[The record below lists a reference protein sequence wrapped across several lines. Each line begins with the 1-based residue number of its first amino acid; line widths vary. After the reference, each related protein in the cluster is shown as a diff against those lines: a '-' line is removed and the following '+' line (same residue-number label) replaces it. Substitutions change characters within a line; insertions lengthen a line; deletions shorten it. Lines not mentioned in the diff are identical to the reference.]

1 MPTRHPRISRP
12 LAILRWM
19 VPALMLVL
27 GSGYSL
33 LEHLVIQG
41 GSWSPSLLREV
52 AFLGITGPSLAWLTL
67 TWALR
72 AAQSREQAEEKLA
85 RCNQQLARLNS
96 VSLAVSRSLDLPEVL
111 SEALRQVVGLLH
123 ADAGGIRI
131 LQGEG
136 LTLQNYCGVS
146 PAFAAQDEV
155 VPVGECLCGLAV
167 QHRRPYA
174 ANDLESAVHVTRGF
188 CASEG
193 LRAVLCAPLTSQT
206 RVIGVV
212 HVGRREPQ
220 PFSQEEEDF
229 LGAIGAQIGMAIENA
244 RLYVQVKALNQEL
257 EARVQDRTAE
267 LECAQQEIAQ
277 KARQLQRLLT
287 KTVQIQERERAR
299 IAHDMHNGVIQFLVG
314 ALYEVQA
321 AKDACTVAPER
332 AQERLRTAL
341 ELMQQVEAEIRRT
354 IYDLRPPIL
363 DAKGLAPALRQYVA
377 RYREMT
383 GIPCT
388 LHVSGTPRR
397 LRSEAEV
404 AIYRVVQ
411 EALHNVQAHAE
422 ATKAEVLV
430 RFGARG
436 LWLMIRDNGRGFNP
450 EAVAREADRHLGLIG
465 MRERIQEIG
474 GQLDIETE
482 PGHGTCIVIR
492 TPAELFVMED
502 VS

>member
-1 MPTRHPRISRP
+1 LI
-12 LAILRWM
+12 
-19 VPALMLVL
+19 
-27 GSGYSL
+27 
-33 LEHLVIQG
+33 
-41 GSWSPSLLREV
+41 
-52 AFLGITGPSLAWLTL
+52 L

-72 AAQSREQAEEKLA
+72 AAKSREVVEEELTW
-85 RCNQQLARLNS
+85 RNRQLASLNS
-96 VSLAVSRSLDLPEVL
+96 VSIAVSRSLDLPEVL
-111 SEALRQVVGLLH
+111 SEALHQVVDLLH

-131 LQGEG
+131 LQGEH
-136 LTLQNYCGVS
+136 LMLQNYCGVS
-146 PAFAAQDEV
+146 PAFAGRDEV

-167 QHRRPYA
+167 QHRRPHA
-174 ANDLESAVHVTRGF
+174 ANDLEAAGQVTRSA
-188 CASEG
+188 CAAEG
-193 LRAVLCAPLTSQT
+193 LRSVLCAPLTCQT

-220 PFSQEEEDF
+220 PFSQEEEGF

-244 RLYVQVKALNQEL
+244 RLYAQVKALNQEL
-257 EARVQDRTAE
+257 EARVQERTTE
-267 LECAQQEIAQ
+267 LERARQEIAQ
-277 KARQLQRLLT
+277 KAQQLQRLLT
-287 KTVQIQERERAR
+287 KTVQIQEHERAR

-321 AKDACTVAPER
+321 AKDACTVAPKR
-332 AQERLRTAL
+332 AQERLQTAL

-363 DAKGLAPALRQYVA
+363 DAKGLVPALRQYVA

-411 EALHNVQAHAE
+411 EALRNVQAHAE
-422 ATKAEVLV
+422 ATMAEVLV

-450 EAVAREADRHLGLIG
+450 EAVARDADRHLGLIG
-465 MRERIQEIG
+465 MRERIQSVG
-474 GQLDIETE
+474 GQLDIEAE

-492 TPAELFVMED
+492 TPAELFVMMEG
-502 VS
+502 SS